1 MAVRICLTGTK
12 NRPNTVGGRVTPK
25 HSYTMK
31 AKFVLK
37 DDLGDILESIAES
50 ALKHSDEVNVH
61 VKFSAYAGVQEMKV
75 TTQQKY
81 GMYEILDCSEYRI
94 VDKLIDEYQIFDD
107 TIGAGLKKLAEIK
120 AKADQE
126 DEETN
131 NNE

>member
-1 MAVRICLTGTK
+1 MET
-12 NRPNTVGGRVTPK
+12 
-25 HSYTMK
+25 
-31 AKFVLK
+31 KFVLK

-50 ALKHSDEVNVH
+50 ALKHSDEVSVL
-61 VKFSAYAGVQEMKV
+61 VKFSAYAGVREMKV

-107 TIGAGLKKLAEIK
+107 TIGAGQKKLTEIK

>member
-1 MAVRICLTGTK
+1 
-12 NRPNTVGGRVTPK
+12 
-25 HSYTMK
+25 MK
-31 AKFVLK
+31 TKFVLK
-37 DDLGDILESIAES
+37 DDLGDILESIADS
-50 ALKHSDEVNVH
+50 ALKHSDEVNVL

-81 GMYEILDCSEYRI
+81 GLYEILDCSEYRI